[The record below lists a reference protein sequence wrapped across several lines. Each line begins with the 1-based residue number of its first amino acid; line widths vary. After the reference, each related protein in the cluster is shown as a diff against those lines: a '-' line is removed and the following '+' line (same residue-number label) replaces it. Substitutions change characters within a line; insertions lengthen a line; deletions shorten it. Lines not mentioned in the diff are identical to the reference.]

1 MNGLDDGIDGL
12 NDDAWSAAWARA
24 EREDAL
30 RRLRLRAA
38 KLPARRLPTSPTGGK
53 P

>member
-1 MNGLDDGIDGL
+1 MRGLDDSTDGL
-12 NDDAWSAAWARA
+12 NEDAWSAAWERA

-38 KLPARRLPTSPTGGK
+38 KLPARRPPTAPGGK